1 MTSDAAFVFQG
12 TVVAVGAAT
21 LPSVSVDD
29 LTAIVRVDQVLRAP
43 EHLEQL
49 VGREITVQLRKRAA
63 AGDVAV
69 FSADPWL
76 YGDSLAV
83 VEVGNRKSP
92 PAAAVAGPE
101 AAESAAAA
109 DRAARHRAALQARA
123 DEASLIVVGRVTSVH
138 ELETAAAAG
147 PAGGR
152 LSEHEPRWATAT
164 VEVQEAVK
172 GKPPKTVDVL
182 FANSEDVMWR
192 QAPKLAVGQTAVML
206 LHKGAPGVEDK
217 TAHAVVDQLDV
228 QPVESAALVGGLSR
242 ASEGNDARGG
252 QEVANS

>member
-92 PAAAVAGPE
+92 PAAAVAGPRRPRVRPRPI
-101 AAESAAAA
+101 APHGTA
-109 DRAARHRAALQARA
+109 RRFRRGRTRHR
-123 DEASLIVVGRVTSVH
+123 
-138 ELETAAAAG
+138 
-147 PAGGR
+147 
-152 LSEHEPRWATAT
+152 
-164 VEVQEAVK
+164 
-172 GKPPKTVDVL
+172 
-182 FANSEDVMWR
+182 
-192 QAPKLAVGQTAVML
+192 
-206 LHKGAPGVEDK
+206 
-217 TAHAVVDQLDV
+217 
-228 QPVESAALVGGLSR
+228 
-242 ASEGNDARGG
+242 
-252 QEVANS
+252 